1 MRSSGPAVLSFLKEK
16 KASLINLGLIHVG
29 VVMSWGLRSG
39 LGPGWVVLPG
49 KCSFNKVIAEALESC
64 DMLPSGCLMYAVVL
78 LLVLLCIILDSF
90 DAVFCVLVF
99 VINSFQLSLFAFLV
113 SLQSCLLAALYVAQ
127 LDGVLFYRLCGVLD
141 EPAFW
146 QFPVQESTS

>member
-1 MRSSGPAVLSFLKEK
+1 
-16 KASLINLGLIHVG
+16 
-29 VVMSWGLRSG
+29 
-39 LGPGWVVLPG
+39 
-49 KCSFNKVIAEALESC
+49 
-64 DMLPSGCLMYAVVL
+64 MYAVVL

-127 LDGVLFYRLCGVLD
+127 LDGVLFLQAVWC
-141 EPAFW
+141 A
-146 QFPVQESTS
+146 